1 MPNHFRIAAIPGD
14 GIGPEVLSAG
24 MDALNTASESTGD
37 CTLQFEVFDWG
48 TDYYLNNGRM
58 MPPDALEILK
68 QFDAIYLGAIGDPRV
83 PDHISLQS
91 LLEIRKGFDQY
102 INLRPVRLLPGVE
115 PMTKVK
121 PGSVVDLVVIRE
133 NTEGEYCTSG
143 GRFRQGTPDEVVV
156 QNAIFTRKGTE
167 RTMRYAFDL
176 AMKRSHTAEKRNGGP
191 RPMVTDCTKSNALVY
206 SMVFWDEVYDQV
218 AQEYPEVHR
227 DKALVDALT
236 LWLVQRPE
244 YYDVIVASNLFGDI
258 ITDLCAAIQG
268 GLGMAASGNINPERT
283 WPSMFEPVHGSAP
296 NLRPGQANPIATI
309 WAGSLM
315 LSHLGEE
322 ATAQLILSAIEDT
335 LSQDGPKTADL
346 GGNASTSEVL
356 GAVKSNIVR
365 LAHCTKETEA
375 N

>member
-1 MPNHFRIAAIPGD
+1 MPNHYRIAAIPGD

-24 MDALNTASESTGD
+24 MDALTTAADSAGS
-37 CTLQFEVFDWG
+37 CALHFEVFDWG
-48 TDYYLNNGRM
+48 TEYYLHHGRM
-58 MPPDALEILK
+58 MPSDALDILK
-68 QFDAIYLGAIGDPRV
+68 QYDAIYLGAIGDPSV
-83 PDHISLQS
+83 PDHISLQC
-91 LLEIRKGFDQY
+91 LLDIRKGFDQY

-115 PMTKVK
+115 PLTKVK

-133 NTEGEYCTSG
+133 NTEGEYCNIG
-143 GRFRQGTPDEVVV
+143 GRFRQGTPDEIAV
-156 QNAIFTRKGTE
+156 QSAIFSRKGTE

-176 AMKRSHTAEKRNGGP
+176 AMKRAYSTQNGNGKI
-191 RPMVTDCTKSNALVY
+191 RPMVTNCTKSNALVY
-206 SMVFWDEVYDQV
+206 SMVFWDEVYDRV
-218 AQEYPEVHR
+218 AQDYPAVQR

-296 NLRPGQANPIATI
+296 NLQPGQANPIATI

-315 LSHLGEE
+315 LSHLGED
-322 ATAQLILSAIEDT
+322 ATAQLILSAIEET
-335 LSQDGPKTADL
+335 LSHDSCKTADL
-346 GGNASTSEVL
+346 GGSASTSEVL
-356 GAVKSNIVR
+356 EAIKGRIIR
-365 LAHCTKETEA
+365 LARRS
-375 N
+375 